1 MSIAPPLNT
10 PTKVSYGIGQASEG
24 IKNGAFNVFVFFYY
38 AQVLDLS
45 TTYTGLAVFIALVFD
60 AVTDPLIGSLSD
72 NWRGRL
78 GRRHPF
84 LYASATPLA
93 LSFVCLFSPPNLP
106 EFGLFLWLTVFAVLT
121 RASITLFYV
130 PHVSLGAELSTDFH
144 ERTTVVA
151 YRYFFSYVGQLV
163 TYFVGFY
170 IFFADSPEFPRGGQ
184 FNLDAYLPFGMTMA
198 LVIVGVILVSGFGTH
213 HRITYMVQPL
223 QRRAYV
229 NAWLTLRH
237 TFADLA
243 EALKNVSFRWLF
255 SGVLVVFMMVGV
267 DHALNLHMNTYF
279 WELQSTGNLL
289 FFMATPLGALAGT
302 FVARALN
309 ERFDKKPSIV
319 LGTAWWAGCQVLPV
333 VLRLLDWFPENG
345 TSELLWTLIVIKFL
359 QGLGVIQALITF
371 NSMVA
376 DVVDEHELSTG
387 RRQEGIFFAA
397 VSFSNKVT
405 TGIGSAVAGFAL
417 TLIAWPTGPD
427 IRSAADVPADTLMWL
442 GLIYGPIVTGFAVV
456 SVYCYSK
463 HTLDQRR
470 HREIVVALE
479 KMRRQVN
486 S

>member
-1 MSIAPPLNT
+1 MSVAPPLNT

-170 IFFADSPEFPRGGQ
+170 IFFADSPEFPR
-184 FNLDAYLPFGMTMA
+184 
-198 LVIVGVILVSGFGTH
+198 
-213 HRITYMVQPL
+213 
-223 QRRAYV
+223 
-229 NAWLTLRH
+229 
-237 TFADLA
+237 
-243 EALKNVSFRWLF
+243 
-255 SGVLVVFMMVGV
+255 
-267 DHALNLHMNTYF
+267 
-279 WELQSTGNLL
+279 
-289 FFMATPLGALAGT
+289 
-302 FVARALN
+302 
-309 ERFDKKPSIV
+309 
-319 LGTAWWAGCQVLPV
+319 
-333 VLRLLDWFPENG
+333 
-345 TSELLWTLIVIKFL
+345 
-359 QGLGVIQALITF
+359 
-371 NSMVA
+371 
-376 DVVDEHELSTG
+376 
-387 RRQEGIFFAA
+387 
-397 VSFSNKVT
+397 
-405 TGIGSAVAGFAL
+405 
-417 TLIAWPTGPD
+417 
-427 IRSAADVPADTLMWL
+427 
-442 GLIYGPIVTGFAVV
+442 PI
-456 SVYCYSK
+456 
-463 HTLDQRR
+463 
-470 HREIVVALE
+470 
-479 KMRRQVN
+479 
-486 S
+486 